1 LEHEPSRKPHHLVLY
16 TISQL
21 PGHRRVRRRI
31 FHVHQLSYMKRSQ
44 VQLKIVE
51 LTSLGV
57 VAPAP
62 IQHAASEQSPRK
74 KARQQLLLLRKD
86 RELMR
91 LWVLRERRRRQTAA
105 TAARR
110 RATAPSPAFLSSR
123 CAARIVCCS
132 ILQADR
138 LNIKHHSILVT
149 VCTVCSYVAHYRFA
163 AIAVFEFPTH

>member
-1 LEHEPSRKPHHLVLY
+1 
-16 TISQL
+16 
-21 PGHRRVRRRI
+21 
-31 FHVHQLSYMKRSQ
+31 M
-44 VQLKIVE
+44 QLKIVE
-51 LTSLGV
+51 FMSLGV